1 MPSCG
6 YFLVLLLSTLF
17 ICPQQ
22 QQIGMLPS
30 AAFQEANGS
39 FLFMDSSRLAQ
50 EGHRAASAL
59 DLRSQTLH
67 TR

>member
-22 QQIGMLPS
+22 QQIDMLPS
-30 AAFQEANGS
+30 AVFQEANGS
-39 FLFMDSSRLAQ
+39 FLFMDSRMAILPRRVTGQ
-50 EGHRAASAL
+50 PL
-59 DLRSQTLH
+59 L
-67 TR
+67 